1 MSRKYKCQCCKELI
15 EDESELLEI
24 QKEYKTS
31 KLKLRYHKSC
41 YEQMRKDKDDWDKLY
56 DYVRYNILNMPEGRQ
71 LSKTL
76 SERLQSLRFGEYQI
90 KGRKETQVYTYEQM
104 YYTFVICRTSIQQG
118 LKFNKINKDV
128 DISNYI
134 MAIIMNNINDVA
146 NRIEDK
152 KKSDEKLNEITQNIN
167 TTKYEY
173 IKQENNKVGKLLDNL
188 W

>member
-1 MSRKYKCQCCKELI
+1 
-15 EDESELLEI
+15 
-24 QKEYKTS
+24 
-31 KLKLRYHKSC
+31 
-41 YEQMRKDKDDWDKLY
+41 
-56 DYVRYNILNMPEGRQ
+56 
-71 LSKTL
+71 
-76 SERLQSLRFGEYQI
+76 
-90 KGRKETQVYTYEQM
+90 M

-152 KKSDEKLNEITQNIN
+152 KKRDEKLNEITQNIN